1 MKRILFSLGLLLA
14 LIGNQV
20 YAEKF
25 MRSVVLAKY
34 SGKDAVEI
42 VENGKI
48 VMNEIV
54 DGGDSFYSGARLTVL
69 YNGIPY
75 RCTAAVASFGYVTQ
89 CTAIKAML
97 DEGD

>member
-14 LIGNQV
+14 LIVNQV

-42 VENGKI
+42 VENGTI

-75 RCTAAVASFGYVTQ
+75 RCTAAVASFGYVTH
-89 CTAIKAML
+89 CTAIKAM
-97 DEGD
+97 